1 MRRLILGRTM
11 ENGFGLYCRS
21 SAEEKALLLLKSVLS
36 DDQWDGLERRGVIV
50 FNGQRN
56 VYVLSPTSQ
65 TEIHD
70 KTNGRLVA
78 RACLQLTV
86 PAPGSDRLIAEYLI
100 LKNDEDLYWRTAN
113 IFSKIEWDIAVPML
127 ILGDMILLINLIA
140 KLACSR

>member
-1 MRRLILGRTM
+1 M
-11 ENGFGLYCRS
+11 EDGFGLYSRS
-21 SAEEKALLLLKSVLS
+21 SAEENALLLMKSVLPEE
-36 DDQWDGLERRGVIV
+36 QWAGLEKNGVIV

-56 VYVLSPTSQ
+56 LYVLSPTSQ

-70 KTNGRLVA
+70 KENGRLLA
-78 RACLQLTV
+78 RACLQLSV
-86 PAPGSDRLIAEYLI
+86 PAPGADRVIAEYLI

-140 KLACSR
+140 KIASIR

>member
-1 MRRLILGRTM
+1 M
-11 ENGFGLYCRS
+11 EDGFGLYSRS
-21 SAEEKALLLLKSVLS
+21 IAEENALLLLKSVLPE
-36 DDQWDGLERRGVIV
+36 DQWAGLENKGVVV
-50 FNGQRN
+50 FSGQRN

-70 KTNGRLVA
+70 KANGRLLA
-78 RACLQLTV
+78 RACLQLSV
-86 PAPGSDRLIAEYLI
+86 PAPGGDRLIAEYLI

-140 KLACSR
+140 KLASIR

>member
-1 MRRLILGRTM
+1 M
-11 ENGFGLYCRS
+11 EGGFGLYPRS
-21 SAEEKALLLLKSVLS
+21 IADENALLLLKSVVS
-36 DDQWDGLERRGVIV
+36 DDQWTGLEKNGVIV
-50 FNGQRN
+50 FTGQRN

-70 KTNGRLVA
+70 KDSGRLLA
-78 RACLQLTV
+78 RACLQLSI
-86 PAPGSDRLIAEYLI
+86 PAPGGDRLIAEYLI

-140 KLACSR
+140 KIASVR